1 MGAFPSLPDPPV
13 ALLPG
18 VFSDTLTLEGGLM
31 LSLLDPDR
39 LRVGLAALAGAFV
52 YGVYTLVTLFL
63 SGAPVTRQDLI
74 RAGLNV
80 VAATLCGVVTAVV
93 IAPAVAA
100 LIPWVSL
107 RDLPAIGFLIGAL
120 TWEVLPFAIKAAK
133 NRARREA
140 DKQRGA

>member
-1 MGAFPSLPDPPV
+1 
-13 ALLPG
+13 
-18 VFSDTLTLEGGLM
+18 M

-39 LRVGLAALAGAFV
+39 IRVGLAALAGAFV

-63 SGAPVTRQDLI
+63 AGEHVSRADFAK
-74 RAGLNV
+74 AGLNV

-93 IAPAVAA
+93 IAPAIAA

-107 RDLPAIGFLIGAL
+107 RDLPTIGFFLGAL

-140 DKQRGA
+140 EKQREA

>member
-1 MGAFPSLPDPPV
+1 V

-120 TWEVLPFAIKAAK
+120 TWEVMPFAIKAAK